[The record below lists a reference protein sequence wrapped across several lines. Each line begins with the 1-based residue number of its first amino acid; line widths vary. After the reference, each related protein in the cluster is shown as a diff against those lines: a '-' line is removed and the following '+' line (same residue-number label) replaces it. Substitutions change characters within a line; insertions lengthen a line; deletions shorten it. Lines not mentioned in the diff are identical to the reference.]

1 MICVLRKTMNI
12 LIFFVV
18 KQTINTPATIT
29 IFINRQNAR
38 DTAVAVRCVNDLIK
52 ILLILL
58 L

>member
-1 MICVLRKTMNI
+1 MNI
-12 LIFFVV
+12 LVFFVV

-29 IFINRQNAR
+29 ILVNRQNAH

-52 ILLILL
+52 ILFILL